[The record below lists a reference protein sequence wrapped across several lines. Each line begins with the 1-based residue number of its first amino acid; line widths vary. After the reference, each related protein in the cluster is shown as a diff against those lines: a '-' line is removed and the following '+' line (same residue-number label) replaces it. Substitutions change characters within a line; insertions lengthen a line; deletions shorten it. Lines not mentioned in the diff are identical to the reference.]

1 MVSILRDLRLADACT
16 MVPAPHR
23 HHFIISHSIT
33 SSASLEVS
41 GSYNA
46 KNMIIIINVVLV
58 NVKTLLVMFCIMSPS
73 CLQFSTL
80 ALPHH
85 ACHKEGLEENTL
97 KRQSWISNFEKW
109 WKWKVQNKFRNYISI
124 RLPLLRPR
132 WGPTFISQRC
142 QRCQALQHR
151 RERWAHHHLQHAT
164 STTEITTGWVKKKC
178 DLKKHGHN
186 CSEIHQKGKKLVC
199 SGKFSLNAAG

>member
-1 MVSILRDLRLADACT
+1 MVSILPDLRLADACT

-124 RLPLLRPR
+124 RLPLLCPPL
-132 WGPTFISQRC
+132 GSNIHQSAVSEVSSTAAQE
-142 QRCQALQHR
+142 
-151 RERWAHHHLQHAT
+151 REVSPPPSAACNLNYRDNYRV
-164 STTEITTGWVKKKC
+164 SKKKVW
-178 DLKKHGHN
+178 
-186 CSEIHQKGKKLVC
+186 SQKTWP
-199 SGKFSLNAAG
+199 

>member
-1 MVSILRDLRLADACT
+1 
-16 MVPAPHR
+16 
-23 HHFIISHSIT
+23 
-33 SSASLEVS
+33 
-41 GSYNA
+41 
-46 KNMIIIINVVLV
+46 MIVINVVLV

-132 WGPTFISQRC
+132 SGPTFISQRC

-151 RERWAHHHLQHAT
+151 RERGEPTTICSMQPWFRDNYNLEFKIISMNERYPSTMAVTILITIQSSLPQWKHA
-164 STTEITTGWVKKKC
+164 
-178 DLKKHGHN
+178 
-186 CSEIHQKGKKLVC
+186 
-199 SGKFSLNAAG
+199 